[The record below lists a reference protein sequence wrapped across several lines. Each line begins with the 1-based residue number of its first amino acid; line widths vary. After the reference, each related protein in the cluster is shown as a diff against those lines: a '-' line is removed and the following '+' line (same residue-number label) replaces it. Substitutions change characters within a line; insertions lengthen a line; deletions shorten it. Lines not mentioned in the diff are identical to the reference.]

1 MDGKIE
7 VLRDYVICPEQEFG
21 RTGIQLRTVCKFW
34 AIHYYPSW
42 LYHALTQVTN
52 TTAHVFFSP
61 FPNTGPIWILKYSM
75 TTHLCGGWVQY
86 RHLPKE
92 ITESHSGRALGSEM
106 RDGILASILPKIT
119 QMTRGEACAGQGSF
133 WSYPGHWLLVH
144 VFWHVQAPEKKV
156 RWNQWSQVIVPS
168 SPFCLELQLV

>member
-1 MDGKIE
+1 MSRLWQSRNSTQDCLQI
-7 VLRDYVICPEQEFG
+7 LSHSLLPF
-21 RTGIQLRTVCKFW
+21 L
-34 AIHYYPSW
+34 
-42 LYHALTQVTN
+42 ALPHFDVVTDFDVVTN
-52 TTAHVFFSP
+52 TIAYVFFSP
-61 FPNTGPIWILKYSM
+61 SPKTGPIWILKYSM
-75 TTHLCGGWVQY
+75 TTHLFGGWVQY

-144 VFWHVQAPEKKV
+144 VLWHVQAPEKKV
-156 RWNQWSQVIVPS
+156 R
-168 SPFCLELQLV
+168 